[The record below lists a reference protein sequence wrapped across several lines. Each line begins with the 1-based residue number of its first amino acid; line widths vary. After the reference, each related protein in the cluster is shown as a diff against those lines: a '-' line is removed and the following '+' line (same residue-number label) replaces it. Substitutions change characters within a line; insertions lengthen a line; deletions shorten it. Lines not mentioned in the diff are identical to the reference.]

1 MAANSLQ
8 VDEKNKTTLKNLKEK
23 YENDIAKLEQD
34 NNELKVRSFESQRKL
49 L

>member
-34 NNELKVRSFESQRKL
+34 NNELKVQSFESQRKV
-49 L
+49 

>member
-34 NNELKVRSFESQRKL
+34 NNELKVQSFEFQRKV
-49 L
+49 